1 MWTKVTVFLSA
12 CVAWSGCSSATSA
25 AADDDGSDE
34 TFEVAKTVTDPGPRG
49 GDRGAGGPYDKLS
62 KDEQTFFAA
71 ARDVFAEV
79 DSVSGTIEAGKGLGP
94 TFNGNSCA
102 QCHAEPDVGGSSSHP
117 TLGHVRVPN
126 PQVGLATLDRA
137 AGGDQKVPSF
147 ITADGPVRE
156 ARFVKN
162 PDGTDDGG
170 VHGLYTIAG
179 RTDAPGCTLAQ
190 PDFAKQV
197 ANNNVI
203 FRIPTPTF
211 GLGLLEGIPDDQLVA
226 NLAAS
231 TAAAGK
237 SGCGAITGQ
246 LNRSGNDGT
255 ITRFGWK
262 AQNKSLLVFAG
273 EAYNVEQG
281 VSNELFINE
290 RSAVA
295 GCAFNASPEDA
306 TDTTT
311 GGAADTTMF
320 AAFMRLSQDPQ
331 PTTAS
336 PSELRGQALFGTTK
350 DPGIGCV
357 FCHTDTLTT
366 GSMRYTGMSNVTVHA
381 YTDLAIHHMGTN
393 LADGVTQG
401 AATGDMFRTAPLWG
415 VGKRIFFL
423 HDGRSGPANGG
434 LVDAIRQHGSRG
446 SEASAVIRK
455 FTALPAADQQ
465 AIIDFLR
472 SL

>member
-1 MWTKVTVFLSA
+1 MWTKATVFLSA
-12 CVAWSGCSSATSA
+12 CVAWSGCTSATSA

-34 TFEVAKTVTDPGPRG
+34 AFEVAKTVTDPGPRA
-49 GDRGAGGPYDKLS
+49 GDRGVGGPYDQLS
-62 KDEQTFFAA
+62 KDEQTFFAT
-71 ARDVFAEV
+71 ARDVFSEV
-79 DSVSGTIEAGKGLGP
+79 DSVSGKIEEGKGLGP
-94 TFNGNSCA
+94 TFNGNACA
-102 QCHAEPDVGGSSSHP
+102 QCHAEPDVGGSSPHP
-117 TLGHVRVPN
+117 TLGHVRMPN

-137 AGGDQKVPSF
+137 PGGAQKVPAF
-147 ITADGPVRE
+147 ITPDGPIRE

-162 PDGTDDGG
+162 PDGSDDGG

-190 PDFAKQV
+190 PNFDKQL

-203 FRIPTPTF
+203 FRIPTPVF
-211 GLGLLEGIPDDQLVA
+211 GLGLLEGVTDETLVA

-237 SGCGAITGQ
+237 AGCGGVAGT

-281 VSNELFINE
+281 VSNELFGNE

-295 GCAFNASPEDA
+295 GCVFNANPEDA

-311 GGAADTTMF
+311 GGAGDTTMF

-336 PSELRGQALFGTTK
+336 PSELRGQKLFGTTA
-350 DPGIGCV
+350 DPGVGCV
-357 FCHTDTLTT
+357 LCHSDTLTT
-366 GSMRYTGMSNVTVHA
+366 GPMRYTGMSNVTIHA
-381 YTDLAIHHMGTN
+381 YTDLAIHHMGTK

-423 HDGRSGPANGG
+423 HDGRSGPATGG

-446 SEASAVIRK
+446 SEASDVIRK
-455 FTALPAADQQ
+455 FVALPAADQQ
-465 AIIDFLR
+465 AIVDFLR

>member
-1 MWTKVTVFLSA
+1 MWTKAAVIVSA
-12 CVAWSGCSSATSA
+12 CIWTGCTSASSAAPS
-25 AADDDGSDE
+25 DDDGSDE
-34 TFEVAKTVTDPGPRG
+34 TFEVASTVVDPGPRG
-49 GDRGAGGPYDKLS
+49 GDRGVGGPYDTLS
-62 KDEQTFFAA
+62 PDEKTFFTA

-79 DSVSGTIEAGKGLGP
+79 DSVSGKIEAGKGLGP

-102 QCHAEPDVGGSSSHP
+102 QCHAEPDVGGSSPHP
-117 TLGHVRVPN
+117 TLGHVRMAN

-137 AGGDQKVPSF
+137 PGGAQKVPSF
-147 ITADGPVRE
+147 ITPDGPVRE

-162 PDGTDDGG
+162 PDGSNDGG

-190 PDFAKQV
+190 PNFDKEL

-211 GLGLLEGIPDDQLVA
+211 GLGLLESVPDSVLED
-226 NLAAS
+226 NLAS
-231 TAAAGK
+231 SSSAGGK
-237 SGCGAITGQ
+237 IGCTLTGQ

-281 VSNELFINE
+281 VSNELFNNE
-290 RSAVA
+290 RSVA
-295 GCAFNASPEDA
+295 PGCEFNAGPEDA

-311 GGAADTTMF
+311 GGAADTTLF
-320 AAFMRLSQDPQ
+320 AAFMRLSAEPT

-336 PSELRGQALFGTTK
+336 PSELRGKALFGTK
-350 DPGIGCV
+350 ADPGIGCV
-357 FCHTDTLTT
+357 LCHSDTLTT
-366 GSMRYTGMSNVTVHA
+366 GNARYTGMASVEIHP
-381 YTDLAIHHMGTN
+381 YSDLAIHHMGSG
-393 LADGVTQG
+393 LADGVSQG
-401 AATGDMFRTAPLWG
+401 AAGGDQFRTAPLWG

-423 HDGRSGPANGG
+423 HDGRSGPKNGG
-434 LVDAIRQHGSRG
+434 LVNAILAHSSRG
-446 SEASAVIRK
+446 SEAKPTIRK
-455 FTALPAADQQ
+455 FTQLSAADQQ
-465 AIIDFLR
+465 AVIDFLR

>member
-1 MWTKVTVFLSA
+1 MWNKAAVLFSA
-12 CVAWSGCSSATSA
+12 CMWAGCTSASSA
-25 AADDDGSDE
+25 AAGDDASDE

-49 GDRGAGGPYDKLS
+49 GDRGVGGPYDKLS

-71 ARDVFAEV
+71 ARDIFAEV
-79 DSVSGTIEAGKGLGP
+79 DSVSGKIEKGTGLGP

-102 QCHAEPDVGGSSSHP
+102 QCHAEPDVGGSSPHP

-126 PQVGLATLDRA
+126 PQVGLASLDRA
-137 AGGDQKVPSF
+137 PGGAQKVPPF
-147 ITADGPVRE
+147 ITPDGPVRE

-162 PDGTDDGG
+162 PDGSDDGG

-179 RTDAPGCTLAQ
+179 RTDAPGCTLGQ
-190 PDFAKQV
+190 PDFAKQL
-197 ANNNVI
+197 AYNNVI

-211 GLGLLEGIPDDQLVA
+211 GLGLLEGVPDDALVSNLVA
-226 NLAAS
+226 STEAAS
-231 TAAAGK
+231 QA
-237 SGCGAITGQ
+237 GCGGIAGE

-255 ITRFGWK
+255 VTRFGWK

-281 VSNELFINE
+281 VSNELFPNE

-295 GCAFNASPEDA
+295 GCAFNSSPEDA

-311 GGAADTTMF
+311 GSAADTTNF
-320 AAFMRLSQDPQ
+320 AAFMRLSSDPQ

-336 PSELRGQALFGTTK
+336 PSELRGQTLFGTTTA
-350 DPGIGCV
+350 PGIGCV
-357 FCHTDTLTT
+357 FCHTNTLTT
-366 GSMRYTGMSNVTVHA
+366 GPIRYTGMSNVAIHP
-381 YTDLAIHHMGTN
+381 YSDLAIHHMGSK
-393 LADGVTQG
+393 LADGVSQG
-401 AATGDMFRTAPLWG
+401 AAGGDQFRTAPLWG

-434 LVDAIRQHGSRG
+434 LVDAIRQHASRG

-455 FTALPAADQQ
+455 FTQLPAADQQ
-465 AIIDFLR
+465 AVIDFLR

>member
-1 MWTKVTVFLSA
+1 MWTKTTVFLGA
-12 CVAWSGCSSATSA
+12 CIAWSGCSSASSA

-34 TFEVAKTVTDPGPRG
+34 VLEVAKTVSDPGPRA
-49 GDRGAGGPYDKLS
+49 GDRGAGGPYDQLS
-62 KDEQTFFAA
+62 NDEKTFFAT

-79 DSVSGTIEAGKGLGP
+79 DSVSGKIEEGKGLGP

-117 TLGHVRVPN
+117 SLGHVKVPN

-137 AGGDQKVPSF
+137 AGGAQKVPSF
-147 ITADGPVRE
+147 ITADGPIRE

-162 PDGTDDGG
+162 ADGSDDGG

-190 PDFAKQV
+190 PDFNKAV
-197 ANNNVI
+197 AQNNVI

-211 GLGLLEGIPDDQLVA
+211 GLGLLEGIPDDELVA

-231 TAAAGK
+231 TDAAGK
-237 SGCGAITGQ
+237 SGCGGISGE
-246 LNRSGNDGT
+246 LNHSGNDGT

-281 VSNELFINE
+281 VSNELFNNE
-290 RSAVA
+290 RSATA
-295 GCAFNASPEDA
+295 GCVFNTNPEDA

-320 AAFMRLSQDPQ
+320 AAFMRLSSDPA

-336 PSELRGQALFGTTK
+336 PSELRGQQLFGTKT
-350 DPGIGCV
+350 DPGVGCV
-357 FCHTDTLTT
+357 LCHTASLTT
-366 GSMRYTGMSNVTVHA
+366 GPMRYTGMSNVEIHA
-381 YTDLAIHHMGTN
+381 YTDLAIHHMGTK
-393 LADGVTQG
+393 LADGVSQG
-401 AATGDMFRTAPLWG
+401 AAAGDQFRTAPLWG

-423 HDGRSGPANGG
+423 HDGRANPTNGG
-434 LVDAIRQHGSRG
+434 LVKAILEHSSRG
-446 SEASAVIRK
+446 SEASTVIRK
-455 FTALPAADQQ
+455 FTGLPAGDQQ